1 MEFKS
6 VNNLEFNSAVS
17 GHKQNEE
24 RCYWKNSVA
33 PRQFA
38 NKYERGGGGVERWRL
53 TCLSSDDCWETRLA
67 ERSRG
72 ESWNE
77 GVM

>member
-24 RCYWKNSVA
+24 ERCWWKNSVA

-38 NKYERGGGGVERWRL
+38 NKYEGEGGGGGGVGGKVTTYVSILR
-53 TCLSSDDCWETRLA
+53 
-67 ERSRG
+67 
-72 ESWNE
+72 
-77 GVM
+77 

>member
-24 RCYWKNSVA
+24 RCWWKNSVA

-38 NKYERGGGGVERWRL
+38 NKYEGGGGGGRGGGNKEVVTYVSILR
-53 TCLSSDDCWETRLA
+53 
-67 ERSRG
+67 
-72 ESWNE
+72 
-77 GVM
+77 